1 MWDDHNPSVY
11 IMRASGRTRE
21 MIPPRRLRRPRPEL
35 SSKIV
40 PFLILMK
47 SLAASSTLLVVNANA
62 TLRGIRRRRRRMNN
76 NYYYDQDKKQ
86 TTRMNECKTLNNV
99 IQPGGSLSRGQFL
112 CYGDL
117 RLGIDIDRGYFL
129 LGFINSTMDDENFD
143 HVTPTLEAWRA
154 VPNALFASSDQAFEW
169 VGLTDDGNI
178 LGYDASGM
186 EIYDSNYDYE
196 HRLDSKAA
204 DSSLFISTN
213 CWDLES
219 MPEEEGCVELL
230 SPNGIVTWTVVVS
243 SNEDITEIEPLTL
256 EPSFSPSM
264 FPSSMPSV
272 VDVSSTIPSLSVSPT
287 ILDGDTTNGD
297 KIEEESLF
305 YDVESASSVAVGNAI
320 MSSEGAS
327 NPPASFPSYI
337 PTNQNIFLEGDVA
350 DSPVESAKLQG
361 IAINSSAVNATD
373 VSAKLEDG
381 NSTDVEDA
389 LSVIWGTVWL
399 DSNRNGAMDIMEEP
413 VDAFQVRLYE
423 CSQGDDGDVGNETR
437 RRSLSDDGV
446 VFTNPDG
453 MFVFEVPIDRTY
465 RVHFDVDHEVY
476 GYSSGIHTSV
486 NPLGWTGCDK
496 LMPNNEIQWD
506 AGLYLMNDTA
516 FIDTTSHASPE
527 MADAFVIAGDGSSIG
542 GLVYLDVDED
552 RTMDPN
558 ERNSAVGGYTVNDA
572 SILVSLLDC
581 NTNDTIQ
588 TSDMK
593 FPGFYSFDGLTEGF
607 YKLLY
612 EMRVIVSLNATGVPM
627 YSFVDGNNGT
637 LYETTCGKLGKGEI
651 IDSGNVGLRMEPLE
665 ITPYSS
671 SDSIEDS
678 SRQAAAMEEASNS
691 GTIIPGLVGFFIAL
705 ASVVFVAILF
715 IKHSKR
721 RYLDLKSI
729 PFVGNGKSDI
739 EDGRSDGSSRSFG
752 STGRSTQQKT
762 SKSVAAN
769 DGEGN
774 DSDDSDIETESYTG
788 LKMKLSP
795 FRKRGNSSEMII
807 GQINEA
813 GSEGYEVY
821 DDEEGSERSERSAVD
836 YGPVVTDI
844 IAKYS
849 EKQSKAQHELEEEY
863 LFGTDDRQRFV
874 ATTGESSRASDPPA
888 ASYKDIPGA
897 HVGSYTDLLQMS
909 DYHQYQTPDQYPSG
923 DDSYQFT
930 TIDDAPVPRHPDGE
944 FDGIYRPI
952 QYVSCTNREQK
963 SQHES
968 DDSDSSS
975 SDSDSDF
982 EGTFASPVRNSSSDG
997 GSSTAKYEVDD
1008 VTTVLSSG
1016 SDQSS
1021 DPPGASYKSIPISSP
1036 LQCRTT
1042 PSMSLRDMSIRDTS
1056 PGFQRSPPKS
1066 SADTVRQVD
1075 PKLLQ
1080 VPLHFSSPP
1089 TPLRRGREGG
1099 GENEA
1104 RLEE

>member
-1 MWDDHNPSVY
+1 MTTMT
-11 IMRASGRTRE
+11 I
-21 MIPPRRLRRPRPEL
+21 MIPPRRRRRPRPEL

-47 SLAASSTLLVVNANA
+47 ALALSTLLVVNAS
-62 TLRGIRRRRRRMNN
+62 GRRMSNN
-76 NYYYDQDKKQ
+76 NYDDEKQ
-86 TTRMNECKTLNNV
+86 TRMNECKTLNNV
-99 IQPGGSLSRGQFL
+99 IQPGGSLLRGQFL

-117 RLGIDIDRGYFL
+117 RFGIDIDRGYFI
-129 LGFINSTMDDENFD
+129 LGFINITMDDESFD

-154 VPNALFASSDQAFEW
+154 IPNALFVSSDQAFEW

-196 HRLDSKAA
+196 HRLLSKAA

-230 SPNGIVTWTVVVS
+230 SPNGIGTWTVVVS
-243 SNEDITEIEPLTL
+243 SNEDITKIEPLTV

-272 VDVSSTIPSLSVSPT
+272 VDVSFTSPSLSVSPT
-287 ILDGDTTNGD
+287 GDNINVDNTNGNN
-297 KIEEESLF
+297 IEDESLS
-305 YDVESASSVAVGNAI
+305 YDIASSVAVGDAI
-320 MSSEGAS
+320 MSSEIAS

-337 PTNQNIFLEGDVA
+337 PTNQNIFA
-350 DSPVESAKLQG
+350 DSLVESVKLQG
-361 IAINSSAVNATD
+361 NTMNSSAVNATD
-373 VSAKLEDG
+373 ALTKLEG
-381 NSTDVEDA
+381 ENSTEAPLVEDII
-389 LSVIWGTVWL
+389 SVVWGTVWL

-413 VDAFQVRLYE
+413 VDAFRVRLYE
-423 CSQGDDGDVGNETR
+423 CSQGDDGVVGHETR
-437 RRSLSDDGV
+437 RRSLSEDGV
-446 VFTNPDG
+446 VVTNSDG
-453 MFVFEVPIDRTY
+453 MYFFEVPINRTY
-465 RVHFDVDHEVY
+465 RVHFDVDHDVY

-486 NPLGWTGCDK
+486 NPLGWTACDK

-516 FIDTTSHASPE
+516 FKDTTSYASPE
-527 MADAFVIAGDGSSIG
+527 MAFIAGDGSSIG

-552 RTMDPN
+552 RTMDQN

-588 TSDMK
+588 TSDMN

-627 YSFVDGNNGT
+627 YSFVDGNTGT

-671 SDSIEDS
+671 SDSNEDS
-678 SRQAAAMEEASNS
+678 SRQAAAMDEGSNS
-691 GTIIPGLVGFFIAL
+691 DTIIPGLVGFFIAL
-705 ASVVFVAILF
+705 ATVVFVAIFF

-752 STGRSTQQKT
+752 STGRSTQLKII
-762 SKSVAAN
+762 KSVAAN
-769 DGEGN
+769 DDEGN
-774 DSDDSDIETESYTG
+774 DLDDSDIEESYTG

-863 LFGTDDRQRFV
+863 LFGTDDRDV

-897 HVGSYTDLLQMS
+897 HVGSYTDRLQMS
-909 DYHQYQTPDQYPSG
+909 DYHQYQTPDQHLSG
-923 DDSYQFT
+923 DDSYQCT
-930 TIDDAPVPRHPDGE
+930 TIDDAPLPRHPDGG

-952 QYVSCTNREQK
+952 QYVSCSTNRDHN

-968 DDSDSSS
+968 DDVSDSSS

-982 EGTFASPVRNSSSDG
+982 FEDEGYAINNSEGTPASPIRNSSTDG
-997 GSSTAKYEVDD
+997 GSSAAKYEVDD
-1008 VTTVLSSG
+1008 FTTVVSSG

-1021 DPPGASYKSIPISSP
+1021 DPPGASYKSISMSSP
-1036 LQCRTT
+1036 LQYRTT
-1042 PSMSLRDMSIRDTS
+1042 PPSMSLRDMSVHDTLS
-1056 PGFQRSPPKS
+1056 GFRSPPKS
-1066 SADTVRQVD
+1066 SAETVRQVD
-1075 PKLLQ
+1075 SKLLQ
-1080 VPLHFSSPP
+1080 VPSHFSSPP
-1089 TPLRRGREGG
+1089 TPLRRGREE
-1099 GENEA
+1099 ENEA
-1104 RLEE
+1104 WLEE